1 MIKLTQLKKLQ
12 VSKDFHF
19 TSVTVQIVEL
29 YLDLSGFFFQSLIE
43 PLVRKTGGKFIKP
56 TEFDKLIHQFE
67 GEVHNYFNHFQLLT
81 VPLSLTLLTN
91 QNQKIFE
98 ITLMKSRSF
107 YMCDR
112 HL

>member
-1 MIKLTQLKKLQ
+1 MHMIKLTQLKKLQ

-56 TEFDKLIHQFE
+56 TEFDKLIHQFG

-81 VPLSLTLLTN
+81 NCPFIIDIVN
-91 QNQKIFE
+91 
-98 ITLMKSRSF
+98 
-107 YMCDR
+107 
-112 HL
+112 